1 MNLSELERLANLPP
15 CQVDWCDRKDVLAM
29 IELLREMGEALEKY
43 QNRESLD
50 DLEDAG
56 YAFDYA
62 LAKYRE
68 MTK

>member
-29 IELLREMGEALEKY
+29 IELLREMAGALESIGNTACGEASHQFIAL
-43 QNRESLD
+43 Q
-50 DLEDAG
+50 
-56 YAFDYA
+56 A
-62 LAKYRE
+62 LAKYKE